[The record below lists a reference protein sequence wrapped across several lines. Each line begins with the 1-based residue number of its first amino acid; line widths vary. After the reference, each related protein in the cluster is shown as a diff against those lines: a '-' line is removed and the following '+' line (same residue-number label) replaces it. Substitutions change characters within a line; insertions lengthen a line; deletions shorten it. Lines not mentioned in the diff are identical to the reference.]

1 MGPRGR
7 RSAAEQPVQTP
18 GPRSARDVSW
28 DGDVTP
34 ATGFHQLLFRPGYLR
49 IPALHRPRNTRN
61 TRNGLDQGPRNT
73 RNGLDQGAADTR
85 NGLDQGPRM
94 RGIRGTVLIRGR
106 GIRGMRGAVS
116 RGSRGIR
123 GTVLIRGRGITRNTR
138 RSPDQG
144 PRNTRNARSGP
155 WSGPRRRGD
164 VGGDPPLPV
173 GLTRPDAQIRAVL
186 RRRFRHVV
194 ASAGVAQ
201 IARRG
206 GSAGGGPCRHRHGMT
221 GEPARNLVGPD
232 RHRLTGA
239 DAMKRGWGTVRNTQS
254 RPAWLVCSAAL
265 SLTVCVEEA
274 RGRSDRLE
282 GRCSPTTRAIPI
294 ECRSSTTADLRQRTV
309 DEGPVT
315 KDETED
321 YGPSGPPGLDG
332 E

>member
-1 MGPRGR
+1 MRGAVPIRRPRITRNARRGPDQGPR
-7 RSAAEQPVQTP
+7 
-18 GPRSARDVSW
+18 
-28 DGDVTP
+28 
-34 ATGFHQLLFRPGYLR
+34 
-49 IPALHRPRNTRN
+49 ITRN
-61 TRNGLDQGPRNT
+61 TRNGPDQGPRIT
-73 RNGLDQGAADTR
+73 RNARRGP
-85 NGLDQGPRM
+85 DQGPR
-94 RGIRGTVLIRGR
+94 
-106 GIRGMRGAVS
+106 
-116 RGSRGIR
+116 
-123 GTVLIRGRGITRNTR
+123 ITRNAR
-138 RSPDQG
+138 RGPDQG

-265 SLTVCVEEA
+265 S
-274 RGRSDRLE
+274 
-282 GRCSPTTRAIPI
+282 
-294 ECRSSTTADLRQRTV
+294 
-309 DEGPVT
+309 
-315 KDETED
+315 
-321 YGPSGPPGLDG
+321 
-332 E
+332 